1 MKRKEEILH
10 KDIEVKKSDMI
21 FYNLAQ
27 KLIPLILKFEYSK
40 KLIRF
45 TKGISD
51 DRLYQEYF
59 TLTVSKS
66 ILMFLLSIIVTTLLI
81 SSNGLSKGIVLI
93 SIVLVASLTALPFVK
108 VKREYQKND
117 IELNL
122 GLENYVNE
130 LAILVSSGMSLDASI
145 KLKRTNRE
153 TYYVMQKFFKYLED
167 AEKKG
172 LGINSAIL
180 GFSKIYHNKFL
191 NKLNVLI
198 SQSNK
203 KGNTKQ
209 ADALI
214 NLGVD
219 IMNEKKNSVKKK
231 AETISTKMLM
241 PLMLSMIGIIIMIM
255 VPIFMQF

>member
-1 MKRKEEILH
+1 MH
-10 KDIEVKKSDMI
+10 KNIVIKKSDMI
-21 FYNLAQ
+21 FYKLAQ
-27 KLIPLILKFEYSK
+27 KLIPLILKFDYAK

-45 TKGISD
+45 TKGVSEE
-51 DRLYQEYF
+51 RFYKEYF

-66 ILMFLLSIIVTTLLI
+66 ILMFLLSIIITTLLI
-81 SSNGLSKGIVLI
+81 ITNDFSKGIVLI
-93 SIVLVASLTALPFVK
+93 CITLITTLSALPFVK
-108 VKREYQKND
+108 IKREYEKND
-117 IELNL
+117 FELNL

-130 LAILVSSGMSLDASI
+130 LAILVASGMSLDASI
-145 KLKRTNRE
+145 KLDRSNRK
-153 TYYVMQKFFKYLED
+153 TYYIMQKFFKYLED
-167 AEKKG
+167 ANKKG

-209 ADALI
+209 AEALI
-214 NLGVD
+214 NLGMD

-241 PLMLSMIGIIIMIM
+241 PLMLSMIGIIVMIM